1 MIAVSLMND
10 KHLRKAL
17 RQELRAKYGND
28 PHTAVVDEMS
38 IEQGTARA
46 DLVLINGA
54 LHGFELKS
62 DCDSLCR
69 LTEQANA
76 YNTVFD
82 YVTLVVGE
90 RHLRRAVEIIP
101 SWWGIRVA
109 RYQKN
114 RLIMRDLKLPLAN
127 PDLDPLSVASLLRRD
142 EALQL
147 LNEIGTIRR
156 MHSKTR
162 GEICQ
167 TLIEEIEFHL
177 LRKSVREYLRLR
189 ANLRSAA
196 RLESGDD

>member
-1 MIAVSLMND
+1 MND
-10 KHLRKAL
+10 KHIREAL

-46 DLVLINGA
+46 DIALINGA

-76 YNTVFD
+76 YNAVFD
-82 YVTLVVGE
+82 YITLVVGE
-90 RHLRRAVEIIP
+90 RHLRRAVEIVP
-101 SWWGIRVA
+101 SWWGITVA
-109 RYQKN
+109 RCKKS
-114 RLIMRDLKLPLAN
+114 RVIMRYLKLPLAN
-127 PDLDPLSVASLLRRD
+127 PALDPLSVASLLRKD

-147 LNEIGTIRR
+147 LNQFGAITR

-162 GEICQ
+162 ADICQ
-167 TLIEEIEFHL
+167 RLIEDVEFHL

-189 ANLRSAA
+189 ANLRFAVRPGS
-196 RLESGDD
+196 SDD